1 MTQPF
6 CDGYGNALTTQSDAA
21 CEAYRRGT
29 HLYLGGHFAAIEEF
43 ETATRAD
50 QQFALGHVALARAL
64 TMSGRMADAKSS
76 IARAVAL
83 ADTVDD
89 REASHIAAHA
99 LMLAG
104 NAAGCRKAVLAHV
117 RDYPRD
123 AMVAQLCTSVFG
135 LIGFSGEVG
144 REAALLAYTETL
156 APHYEGDW
164 WMMSM
169 HAVALC
175 ETGQVNR
182 SLNLMEKALALN
194 PRNANAAHF
203 KAHAQ
208 YENGEALAGR
218 EFLTGWMTDYDPKSV
233 LHGHLSWHQALW
245 AMQDGD
251 TDDMWQAIDNRIGP
265 DGAQGLPI
273 NVLTDTVALLF
284 RAEIAGHAVGSERWR
299 QISDYAAQYF
309 PNTGQC
315 FADLHAALGHAMA
328 GDGDRLAHIIDT
340 AKGYAGDLVA
350 PVAKAWKNVAHQ
362 NWAAA
367 LDELSTVM
375 ATTERFGGSR
385 AQRDLIELAYVHI
398 LLKLGQTDEA
408 QRALL
413 TRRPVLAKSPP
424 VAGFE

>member
-1 MTQPF
+1 MTQQF
-6 CDGYGNALTTQSDAA
+6 CDGYGNALTTQSQAA
-21 CEAYRRGT
+21 CDAYKQGT
-29 HLYLGGHFAAIEEF
+29 HYFLGGHFAALETF
-43 ETATRAD
+43 EAATRAD
-50 QQFALGHVALARAL
+50 PQFALGHVALARASA
-64 TMSGRMADAKSS
+64 MAGRMAEAKSA
-76 IARAVAL
+76 IARATSL

-89 REASHIAAHA
+89 REASHIAAHG
-99 LMLAG
+99 LLLAG
-104 NAAGCRKAVLAHV
+104 DAAGCRTAVLAHV

-123 AMVAQLCTSVFG
+123 AFVAQLCTSVFG

-156 APHYEGDW
+156 VPHYAGDW

-175 ETGQVNR
+175 ETGQVSQ
-182 SLNLMEKALALN
+182 SLNLMEKALTLN

-203 KAHAQ
+203 KAHAL
-208 YENGEALAGR
+208 YENGEAATGR
-218 EFLTGWMTDYDPKSV
+218 TYLSGWMTDYDPKSV

-251 TDDMWQAIDNRIGP
+251 TDAMWQAIDTRIGP
-265 DGAQGLPI
+265 GGAKGLPI
-273 NVLTDTVALLF
+273 NVLTDTVALLY
-284 RAEIAGHAVGSERWR
+284 RAEIAGHAVASERWR

-350 PVAKAWKNVAHQ
+350 PVAKAWKNAAHQ
-362 NWAAA
+362 NWAEA
-367 LDELSTVM
+367 LDELSMVM

-398 LLKLGQTDEA
+398 LLKLGRTDEA

-424 VAGFE
+424 VAGLG